1 MIPAIRALPR
11 EPDAHV
17 EPESDYGPSL
27 RTALERRADVYLR
40 ALPELARSEDLA
52 RCAHLLVHTLR
63 HDGKILVAGNGG
75 SAAEAQHFAAELVG
89 RFSRERCG
97 YPVMALTTDT
107 SILTA
112 IANDYAYA
120 DVFARQV
127 EAHGRPGDLLL
138 LFTTSGES
146 ENIVRAAHAA
156 RRRAMTV
163 VTLTGSRR
171 SRVGRCADVVVRMP
185 TCETPVVQELQM
197 ALTHALCG
205 IVEDALA
212 EEDEA

>member
-11 EPDAHV
+11 EPDAQI
-17 EPESDYGPSL
+17 ETENDYGPSL
-27 RTALERRADVYLR
+27 RAALEMRAEVLAR
-40 ALPELARSEDLA
+40 ALPALAASDELA
-52 RCAHLLVHTLR
+52 RCAHLLVHTLK

-89 RFSRERCG
+89 RFSRERAG

-146 ENIVRAAHAA
+146 ENIVRAARAA

-185 TCETPVVQELQM
+185 ICDTPLVQELQM

-205 IVEDALA
+205 IVEEALA
-212 EEDEA
+212 DEDDA